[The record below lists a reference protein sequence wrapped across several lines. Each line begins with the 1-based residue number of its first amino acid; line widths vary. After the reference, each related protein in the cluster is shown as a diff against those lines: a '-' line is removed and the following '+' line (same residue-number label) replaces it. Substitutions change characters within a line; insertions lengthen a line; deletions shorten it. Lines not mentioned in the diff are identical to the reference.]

1 MLAYLCLHG
10 FQKIPFTCSYLPGK
24 SQFHMAF
31 LGGLG
36 VIFLILKSVEYER
49 ASLGNPASY
58 FRMLLVLA
66 VAAAV
71 AGWRTVALAKAEEA
85 EVQFEDAPAPEVFV
99 LGLNRDGVLP
109 TGPRQ

>member
-1 MLAYLCLHG
+1 
-10 FQKIPFTCSYLPGK
+10 
-24 SQFHMAF
+24 
-31 LGGLG
+31 
-36 VIFLILKSVEYER
+36 
-49 ASLGNPASY
+49 
-58 FRMLLVLA
+58 MLLVLA